1 MSIII
6 DPVSS
11 VKCTGVYLADLH
23 VFGTDQLIQDLLPEI
38 FRMHEQ
44 FVAKK
49 YISEKLGNV
58 YVPRIYWPL
67 LAGCNLLKKSRS
79 IN

>member
-11 VKCTGVYLADLH
+11 VNCTGVYLADLH
-23 VFGTDQLIQDLLPEI
+23 VLGTDQLIKDFLPEI

-44 FVAKK
+44 FAAK
-49 YISEKLGNV
+49 NV
-58 YVPRIYWPL
+58 LMR
-67 LAGCNLLKKSRS
+67 N
-79 IN
+79 